1 MNRLLI
7 MTMLI
12 LGSFA
17 STVLCPSARSQN
29 YPSKPIRAIV
39 PFAPGGG
46 TDIAMRVI
54 GQKLVERW
62 GQQVIVDNRGGANGN
77 IGAEIASRAAPD
89 GYTLLVGSAG
99 VMAIN
104 PSLYTKL
111 PFDSVKDFT
120 AVALVAPTYFLLV
133 THPSVPVNSVAE
145 LIQLAKGGSFKL
157 VHASPGIGS
166 PGHLSGEMLKMIT
179 NIDFITV
186 PYKGTGP
193 AMADVLGGQ
202 ASFTFTD
209 MIAGIPYIN
218 AKRLKV
224 LGITTTKRISKLPDT
239 PTVAEGGVPGFD
251 AMSWIGI
258 FVPARTPRPIVEK
271 LNAEIRNS
279 LKLPDVQEKLAT
291 DGNDFGENTPDRAE
305 AFLKSEVAKWA
316 KVIKISGARID

>member
-1 MNRLLI
+1 MKQPFI
-7 MTMLI
+7 MTTLI
-12 LGSFA
+12 LCSFG
-17 STVLCPSARSQN
+17 STVLCTSARSQN

-39 PFAPGGG
+39 PFASGGG

-77 IGAEIASRAAPD
+77 IGAEIASRAVPD

-111 PFDSVKDFT
+111 PYDSVKDF
-120 AVALVAPTYFLLV
+120 APVVLVAPTYFLLV
-133 THPSVPVNSVAE
+133 THPSVPANSVRE
-145 LIQLAKGGSFKL
+145 LIQLAKSGSYKL

-166 PGHLSGEMLKMIT
+166 PGHLMGEMLKMIT
-179 NIDFITV
+179 NIDFVTV

-224 LGITTTKRISKLPDT
+224 LGITTSKRIAKLPDT

-251 AMSWIGI
+251 AMSWVGI

-271 LNAEIRNS
+271 LNAEIKNI
-279 LKLPDVQEKLAT
+279 LKFPDVQEKLAT
-291 DGNDFGENTPDRAE
+291 DGKDFGENTPDYVG
-305 AFLKSEVAKWA
+305 AFLRSEVAKWA
-316 KVIKISGARID
+316 KVIKVSGARVD